1 MTAKTKRLVRRILA
15 FLALGGFPLLV
26 VVSFRPSGARTEQAH
41 VEVAGT
47 LLRES
52 EGIRDRLRFEEFDY
66 SESEGDAEVYRLR
79 AAEAIAF
86 AEGADR
92 MFRLKDVTFLTRDA
106 ATGRS
111 AVLEAPR
118 AEFVPGTKAFR
129 VFDGVRIE
137 GEGVG
142 VRSVSFRYDPGRKIL
157 VSEGP
162 VTALHDGLVAT
173 AREGSVETAAG
184 VVRFRGAVRV
194 GGEDERGRRL
204 TLAAEEVDLRRGGGF
219 AARGAVVLKT
229 DELLLRGAAAGR
241 EPFGDG
247 DRLSA
252 LGAVV
257 AFLVPGAE
265 ATLESPV
272 RAEGERLELQ
282 RDAAGVPAR
291 ILLSGAPARLDVPP
305 DAVTGARR
313 AIANEFEVTLA
324 SGRMARVTV
333 PVPLSLLESA
343 APGRLASETPP
354 AARLVTAGS
363 GQLAFAADGRAV
375 DTAVFDGGVAV
386 SEGTRTSVKAPRATF
401 RGADESAVFAG
412 TAEEPARY
420 EDEKARV
427 AAGVLTWFRR
437 DDRIEAAGNVK
448 TSFRGREGSEIFG
461 KGSSDSPVFSE
472 SDFLRVT
479 PSERKILLTGN
490 VTAWQE
496 ENVLRAQSLLLEDR
510 ERSLRAEGNVR
521 AILRRRRLDPRTK
534 VATVETV
541 TASGN
546 VLTHREEARLIRIEG
561 ASSVVSGTWVMKA
574 DVTDVVLGPERT
586 IDHAE
591 ARGNVVVEDRAD
603 GRRGEGARATW
614 RPQAEAITL
623 EGQPATALD
632 GKGNRMTGAL
642 LTFQKGS
649 GRVDVE
655 TGPGIPSQGVLRPEG
670 T

>member
-1 MTAKTKRLVRRILA
+1 MTAKTKRLLRRILA

-173 AREGSVETAAG
+173 AREGSVETGAG

-204 TLAAEEVDLRRGGGF
+204 ALAAEEVDLRRGGGF

-252 LGAVV
+252 LGSVV
-257 AFLVPGAE
+257 AFLVPGTE
-265 ATLESPV
+265 ASLESPV
-272 RAEGERLELQ
+272 RAEGERLELH

-305 DAVTGARR
+305 DADGGAPRDRERVRGHPRLWPDGARDG
-313 AIANEFEVTLA
+313 AGPALPP
-324 SGRMARVTV
+324 RVGGAGPT
-333 PVPLSLLESA
+333 
-343 APGRLASETPP
+343 GSETPP

-363 GQLAFAADGRAV
+363 GQLAFAADGKTV
-375 DTAVFDGGVAV
+375 ETAVFDGGVAV
-386 SEGTRTSVKAPRATF
+386 SEGTRTSVKAPRATL

-420 EDEKARV
+420 QDEKARV

-437 DDRIEAAGNVK
+437 DDRIEAAGSVQ
-448 TSFRGREGSEIFG
+448 TSFRGREGSELFG
-461 KGSSDSPVFSE
+461 KGSSDSPIFSE
-472 SDFLRVT
+472 SDFLRVS

-496 ENVLRAQSLLLEDR
+496 ENVLRAQSLLLDDR
-510 ERSLRAEGNVR
+510 ERSLRAEGDVR
-521 AILRRRRLDPRTK
+521 AILRAGAGSTRGRRG
-534 VATVETV
+534 TVETV

-546 VLTHREEARLIRIEG
+546 VLTHREEDRLSGSRG
-561 ASSVVSGTWVMKA
+561 LPASS
-574 DVTDVVLGPERT
+574 P
-586 IDHAE
+586 
-591 ARGNVVVEDRAD
+591 
-603 GRRGEGARATW
+603 
-614 RPQAEAITL
+614 
-623 EGQPATALD
+623 
-632 GKGNRMTGAL
+632 
-642 LTFQKGS
+642 
-649 GRVDVE
+649 
-655 TGPGIPSQGVLRPEG
+655 GPG
-670 T
+670 